1 MPGTM
6 GERPV
11 GRAKPDPSARAD
23 GQSDLEADM
32 PGVQEQ
38 DVDEGLRHESADAAN
53 SNDTVDDLTGSSD
66 SA

>member
-1 MPGTM
+1 MPGNM

-11 GRAKPDPSARAD
+11 GPDKVERAD
-23 GQSDLEADM
+23 GESALAADM
-32 PGVQEQ
+32 PGVQDQ
-38 DVDEGLRHESADAAN
+38 DVDEGLRHESLDAAN